1 MIVAVSMISLFIVE
15 LLNLIQEDDE
25 DGLVRSFILL
35 LLKVPILCLPLA
47 MFGLYVVAFKGSVKN
62 FTKLW
67 RPFAGPE
74 FFVMCEAIAWT
85 IFVPSFVGN
94 ILILAAHRRQ
104 DRRSSLS
111 YIVGWCV
118 CVGVG
123 FVFAYLTMRY
133 AAKSLLQSSNKMS
146 RRSRN
151 RSLSVSVSA
160 DRKRKISKYV
170 SVVVAHVSLL
180 LFVLVDVRSVRA
192 RSARISIL

>member
-1 MIVAVSMISLFIVE
+1 MFTFDMIVAVSMVALYCGIAESYS
-15 LLNLIQEDDE
+15 EDDE
-25 DGLVRSFILL
+25 AVSSDPLFSCFSRFPFYVFLL
-35 LLKVPILCLPLA
+35 PCSDSRRGIQ
-47 MFGLYVVAFKGSVKN
+47 SVQN

-118 CVGVG
+118 CVE
-123 FVFAYLTMRY
+123 
-133 AAKSLLQSSNKMS
+133 
-146 RRSRN
+146 
-151 RSLSVSVSA
+151 SVSC
-160 DRKRKISKYV
+160 
-170 SVVVAHVSLL
+170 L
-180 LFVLVDVRSVRA
+180 
-192 RSARISIL
+192 RI